1 MAEQRKIFKDPVHGT
16 IELHPLLVKII
27 DTPQFQRLRNIKQLG
42 AVSYVYP
49 GATHSRFEHSIGVA
63 YLAGEIL
70 KSIKEKQKELG
81 ITDWDVLCVQFAAL
95 CHDLGHGP
103 FSHMFDLM
111 FLPEARQLKR
121 DELSKKIDDLL
132 KHMKKMTGEDQG
144 DSEEIK
150 ELQKLQKE
158 IQDLIKDLI
167 DPKTEHE
174 ELSKKMIDHLM
185 EKNDDLLKQMYDVR
199 KKMTDEDSEK
209 VDGVLTKMEDVQKI
223 MTDKDK
229 GHSGKIEE
237 LKKILKK
244 YLKEYLKEDLDFIK
258 DLIDPPKKTIPA
270 TDQPTGGSGG
280 ARKQR
285 PPANRSEKR
294 YILYDIVSN
303 TINKIDVD
311 KWDYF
316 ARDCHYLGM
325 KNSFDHER
333 LIKSARACKVNG
345 KWQICY
351 RDKDVFNLYDMFYT
365 RFSLHKRAYQH
376 KVKNAIE
383 LMIKEAFIKA
393 KEHKFEDWTLSTAIE
408 DMGAYTKLTDTVFD
422 QILNSTSAELQEA
435 RGILERIVKRDHYY
449 CLGEFHSEDTLQV
462 IKENWKT
469 FHQGTQEEYI
479 VDDVT
484 FNYGKRAHDPIE
496 DVRFYNKR
504 NPQQARAITRAEV
517 SRLLPETFEE
527 TIYRIYTRRMDK
539 DLKDDEDAFEKFRNN
554 SYKKKN

>member
-174 ELSKKMIDHLM
+174 ELSKKMIDLKKKNDDLLKHMKKMTGEDQGDSEEIKELQKLQKEIQDLIKDLIDLKTEHEELSKKMIDHLM

-333 LIKSARACKVNG
+333 LIKSARACEVDG
-345 KWQICY
+345 EWQICY

-376 KVKNAIE
+376 KVKNSIEWMITDAFLEADEHLSLSKAINNME
-383 LMIKEAFIKA
+383 K
-393 KEHKFEDWTLSTAIE
+393 
-408 DMGAYTKLTDTVFD
+408 YTQLTDDVFEK
-422 QILNSTSAELQEA
+422 ILNDSSGKLDDAKAILQ
-435 RGILERIVKRDHYY
+435 RIHRRDLYS
-449 CLGEFHSEDTLQV
+449 CLGELISKGS
-462 IKENWKT
+462 KE
-469 FHQGTQEEYI
+469 EL
-479 VDDVT
+479 
-484 FNYGKRAHDPIE
+484 
-496 DVRFYNKR
+496 
-504 NPQQARAITRAEV
+504 EV
-517 SRLLPETFEE
+517 S
-527 TIYRIYTRRMDK
+527 I
-539 DLKDDEDAFEKFRNN
+539 
-554 SYKKKN
+554 